1 MIKSAGLAAA
11 MLLISFP
18 ALSADGVYTMD
29 ELKKTYIPELLTAE
43 SGIKGAEALSDG
55 VLKVTVGQADFD
67 KSLSRDDTALFLSSA
82 LCRAYDAAGD
92 LKKFHEITYVY
103 EGKKGAIPVS
113 IKPETCAE
121 TVRKASAASVGKD
134 GVYTDP
140 YLKGFYIPGIR
151 KGLLAS
157 VSGKG
162 NISLKEVKFGGHGK
176 VVLLYD
182 ASNAENLDSMKK
194 NSTKAASMLC
204 RFSSQKGELAS
215 GKITDIIYRYE
226 KSKNESFAIVLNR
239 GNCK

>member
-1 MIKSAGLAAA
+1 

-67 KSLSRDDTALFLSSA
+67 ESVSRNDTSLFLASA
-82 LCRAYDAAGD
+82 LCRAYESAGD
-92 LKKFHEITYVY
+92 LKRFREITYVY
-103 EGKKGAIPVS
+103 GGKKGDLPVT
-113 IKPETCAE
+113 IRPETCAD

-226 KSKNESFAIVLNR
+226 KSKNESFDIVLNR

>member
-1 MIKSAGLAAA
+1 MNRTAYLAAA
-11 MLLISFP
+11 LLLTSF
-18 ALSADGVYTMD
+18 ASSASVGIYTAD

-43 SGIKGAEALSDG
+43 SGIKGAEAPADG

-226 KSKNESFAIVLNR
+226 KSKNESFDIVLNR

>member
-92 LKKFHEITYVY
+92 LK
-103 EGKKGAIPVS
+103 
-113 IKPETCAE
+113 
-121 TVRKASAASVGKD
+121 
-134 GVYTDP
+134 
-140 YLKGFYIPGIR
+140 
-151 KGLLAS
+151 
-157 VSGKG
+157 
-162 NISLKEVKFGGHGK
+162 
-176 VVLLYD
+176 
-182 ASNAENLDSMKK
+182 
-194 NSTKAASMLC
+194 
-204 RFSSQKGELAS
+204 
-215 GKITDIIYRYE
+215 
-226 KSKNESFAIVLNR
+226 
-239 GNCK
+239 